1 MKLLP
6 LAVACLSFALSAHA
20 APSPRFDEPATMD
33 LLVED
38 GWNKAGPDDDAVGD
52 AASFGRNV
60 KWLGLLQSGSINLRA
75 NCTPPVG
82 ASPLGPDDRCVTLN
96 PAPAFTS
103 FDFPDIGRI
112 KLPGK
117 SARSLLC
124 HWLSPI
130 LTYAFENATGVYQPN
145 ARLQLSP
152 YVVIESSVLS
162 DPSLI
167 DPGTGLPFGGRL
179 ETGFA
184 ATYIDSRSMQPG
196 DRQLIR
202 HSQSRTCIA
211 GFLARRSLVQG
222 YGFTDAQV
230 DELFRKD
237 MRISFGLRGN
247 AAMVSDATFLYGLRV
262 VGD

>member
-1 MKLLP
+1 MKLMP
-6 LAVACLSFALSAHA
+6 LVAACLSLAFAAQA
-20 APSPRFDEPATMD
+20 APPSKFEEPSSLD
-33 LLVED
+33 LLIQD
-38 GWNKAGPDDDAVGD
+38 DWHKAGPSDDAVGD

-60 KWLGLLQSGSINLRA
+60 KWLGLLQTGSISLRSSCA
-75 NCTPPVG
+75 LPPG
-82 ASPLGPDDRCVTLN
+82 SPPLGPDSRCVTLN
-96 PAPAFTS
+96 PAPATTS
-103 FDFPDIGRI
+103 FDFPDVGRI

-117 SARSLLC
+117 STRNLLC

-130 LTYAFENATGVYQPN
+130 LTYAFENGTGVFQPN
-145 ARLQLSP
+145 ARLQLTP
-152 YVVIESSVLS
+152 YVVIESSVLL

-167 DPGTGLPFGGRL
+167 DPSTGLPLGGRL

-211 GFLARRSLVQG
+211 GFLSRRNLIQG

-230 DELFRKD
+230 DDLFRND
-237 MRISFGLRGN
+237 MLISVGLRGS
-247 AAMVSDATFLYGLRV
+247 ASMISDAHFLYGLRV
-262 VGD
+262 MGD